1 LIRVAVRNTG
11 NDIARGIHATLST
24 RDPLVEVTDN
34 YSGWADISPNQTQW
48 PVDRGF
54 QIRIDLANDK
64 TSATLVLLGTYVN
77 ASNHRFSFAQELALP
92 INKGFYAK
100 LGSDKAAY
108 TEGESVR
115 LTSTVMATIH
125 HLTNAS
131 VTVTLT
137 GPAGLALGP
146 YAMFDDGSHGDD
158 IAGDGEYTY
167 LTVLDQSSPT
177 GSYNATVNATAVL
190 GNYTFTAHDACSL
203 YRYAR
208 DESGIWRMRLGK
220 NALVQTTLMRYE
232 DRLTLRKVVEALA
245 RQHGLILSPATIL
258 DITRRV
264 SFWLEPVY
272 QEIWQKIGQA
282 PVVYVDETGEKVD
295 GVNYW
300 LWTFVTL
307 TETLLVIRKRRSKNV
322 LKEVLGEEFDGWIGC
337 DGWKSYPAFAPNI
350 QRDWAHL
357 FREARELAQ
366 EYKYREAEPLYRGL
380 LGIFERTKKGLET
393 DPPPGPEERERLAR
407 NARAAMRRWIRR
419 PYRKGKVKSLAK
431 KMDNGFAYWF
441 SYITHPGIE
450 PTNNMAEQSLREP
463 VVQRK
468 IWGCFRNQKGT
479 HIYEVI
485 TSVLA
490 TWKKREYNTSQMLAQ
505 TLTQQWASVLTLT
518 VVGLWRL
525 FGGCRLPLPTRQMG
539 EDPQDRLPETR

>member
-1 LIRVAVRNTG
+1 VQGVGARSKERGAVKSCPNCAKLKKKIKHLKTVNQQLTQDNTQL
-11 NDIARGIHATLST
+11 RE
-24 RDPLVEVTDN
+24 EVKELKRQLAPYEN
-34 YSGWADISPNQTQW
+34 AKI
-48 PVDRGF
+48 
-54 QIRIDLANDK
+54 LANPK
-64 TSATLVLLGTYVN
+64 TKTKTKTDIKKHAHPARHNPNGL
-77 ASNHRFSFAQELALP
+77 RFPGRPKGHPGRTRPQPRPDEIRRPEWGECKHCGAALP
-92 INKGFYAK
+92 GPEFVEHHIVEEISNPTPKTCIDFLEYQGACDVC
-100 LGSDKAAY
+100 GQY
-108 TEGESVR
+108 TISR
-115 LTSTVMATIH
+115 H
-125 HLTNAS
+125 
-131 VTVTLT
+131 
-137 GPAGLALGP
+137 PDCP
-146 YAMFDDGSHGDD
+146 PDG
-158 IAGDGEYTY
+158 
-167 LTVLDQSSPT
+167 
-177 GSYNATVNATAVL
+177 
-190 GNYTFTAHDACSL
+190 
-203 YRYAR
+203 
-208 DESGIWRMRLGK
+208 RLGK
-220 NALVQTTLMRYE
+220 NVLVQTTLMRYE

-272 QEIWQKIGQA
+272 EGIWEKIGKA

-337 DGWKSYPAFAPNI
+337 DGWKSYPAFTTNI

-357 FREARELAQ
+357 LREARELAQ
-366 EYKYREAEPLYRGL
+366 EYREAEPLYRGL
-380 LGIFERTKKGLET
+380 KRIFDRVEKALKT
-393 DPPPGPEERERLAR
+393 DPPPQERERLAR
-407 NARAAMRRWIRR
+407 NARSAMRRWIKR
-419 PYRKGKVKSLAK
+419 PYKKRKVKSLAK

-468 IWGCFRNQKGT
+468 IMGCFRNHKGT

-490 TWKKREYNTSQMLAQ
+490 TWKKRGYNTSQMLAQ
-505 TLTQQWASVLTLT
+505 TLTQQWARS
-518 VVGLWRL
+518 
-525 FGGCRLPLPTRQMG
+525 
-539 EDPQDRLPETR
+539 